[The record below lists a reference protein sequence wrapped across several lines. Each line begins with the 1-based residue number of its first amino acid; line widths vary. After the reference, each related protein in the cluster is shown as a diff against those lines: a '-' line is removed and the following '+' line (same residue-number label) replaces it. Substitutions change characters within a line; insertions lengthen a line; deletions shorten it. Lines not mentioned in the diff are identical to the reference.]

1 MLFIKD
7 KQYAK
12 KMLMLALPVAMQ
24 SVLQSSILNF
34 ADQLM
39 VGQLGSANVAGIGI
53 ASKFVSIFSVVVA
66 AISTAITII
75 ISQNIGQNDESDIN
89 EGCWTGVLSALALG
103 VTLGSVGCQPEVE
116 VLEGDV
122 PYYAETVPSEADDS
136 FVTEGEPTE
145 EYESNTEE
153 VVMGIMPV
161 PTEEEILWGDFEYDK
176 LPDNE

>member
-1 MLFIKD
+1 MTGKNKCKILKEIRNKIAQENDIPFITKECTFQGNCNGTCP
-7 KQYAK
+7 KCEQE
-12 KMLMLALPVAMQ
+12 LAYLEQ
-24 SVLQSSILNF
+24 
-34 ADQLM
+34 QLARR
-39 VGQLGSANVAGIGI
+39 QRLGKLVT
-53 ASKFVSIFSVVVA
+53 V
-66 AISTAITII
+66 
-75 ISQNIGQNDESDIN
+75 
-89 EGCWTGVLSALALG
+89 SALALG